1 MDSVKENYKN
11 VFSTKFSIKC
21 YTEEQEEN
29 WDSFV
34 KQKTKIHLRI
44 GELPTICYTL
54 SILLRR
60 SKTEIRQPI
69 L

>member
-29 WDSFV
+29 WDSFD
-34 KQKTKIHLRI
+34 
-44 GELPTICYTL
+44 
-54 SILLRR
+54 
-60 SKTEIRQPI
+60 KTEKHEWNISADKKI
-69 L
+69 Y